1 MAPSLFN
8 KTARL
13 SHIMI
18 ICCFYYHI
26 MKESV
31 KQDLEDMLKLKMIVL
46 QRVLHI
52 LMQSYRQAS
61 FTLRPH
67 KKLRHLETLRGIGAL
82 FTKKEAAFQE
92 IS

>member
-13 SHIMI
+13 PNIMI
-18 ICCFYYHI
+18 ICYFYYHI

-52 LMQSYRQAS
+52 L
-61 FTLRPH
+61 F
-67 KKLRHLETLRGIGAL
+67 
-82 FTKKEAAFQE
+82 FN
-92 IS
+92 

>member
-8 KTARL
+8 QTARL

-52 LMQSYRQAS
+52 L
-61 FTLRPH
+61 F
-67 KKLRHLETLRGIGAL
+67 
-82 FTKKEAAFQE
+82 FN
-92 IS
+92 